1 MFLLNERT
9 RLYFQK
15 KYFFPSIFLSGD
27 QLVKVHEI
35 SQQTMSPRENFQCQA
50 QPFRIFAQLRLPI
63 EAEHRCERY
72 FFLPFF
78 SLSISLSFSSDLFAL
93 KIFLFLENENCS
105 ASILVRLTDGSMDVN
120 GFVVVEIYRI
130 REIVFTDEQAWPFDN
145 SFFARGNNRSRNQAR
160 FISLVAINQSP
171 R

>member
-1 MFLLNERT
+1 MPSSAIPNLRT
-9 RLYFQK
+9 IASSDRGRTSLRT
-15 KYFFPSIFLSGD
+15 IFLS
-27 QLVKVHEI
+27 L
-35 SQQTMSPRENFQCQA
+35 
-50 QPFRIFAQLRLPI
+50 
-63 EAEHRCERY
+63 
-72 FFLPFF
+72 FL
-78 SLSISLSFSSDLFAL
+78 LSLSFSSDLFAL

>member
-1 MFLLNERT
+1 MNEPVYIFKKNIFFHLFFIGGPTCKNPRNFSTNDEPSWKLPMPSSAIPNLRT
-9 RLYFQK
+9 IASSDRGRTSLRT
-15 KYFFPSIFLSGD
+15 IFLS
-27 QLVKVHEI
+27 L
-35 SQQTMSPRENFQCQA
+35 
-50 QPFRIFAQLRLPI
+50 
-63 EAEHRCERY
+63 
-72 FFLPFF
+72 FL
-78 SLSISLSFSSDLFAL
+78 LSLSFSSDLFAL

>member
-1 MFLLNERT
+1 MPSSAIPNLRT
-9 RLYFQK
+9 IASSDRGRTSLRT
-15 KYFFPSIFLSGD
+15 IFLS
-27 QLVKVHEI
+27 
-35 SQQTMSPRENFQCQA
+35 
-50 QPFRIFAQLRLPI
+50 PFLLSL
-63 EAEHRCERY
+63 Y
-72 FFLPFF
+72 LSLFLFR
-78 SLSISLSFSSDLFAL
+78 SFRFE
-93 KIFLFLENENCS
+93 IFLFLENENCS